1 MKKTIN
7 IIAILIMSICFIV
20 SVVRMENN
28 LIIGIAGVLLAIVLF
43 LILVRKRK
51 FLRNQQA
58 TRKKKII
65 TLAIIEAIFVG
76 MQVLLV
82 KEFTLMTALYIAFN
96 VLSSSL
102 MFLLLTRKLDY
113 IQGVFALVFVVLNTP
128 LMFNGKFNAF
138 YMFGLVLY
146 CFSMMTVLTE
156 YPFDK
161 RSIFKY
167 VLIGLFTG
175 ILLNTTYAILVPTIL
190 FALLFI
196 DKVGKK
202 KTLLITLIIGI
213 ATIAA
218 FFAYQALNNAFDI
231 TKYFALENS
240 ELFRV
245 DSVINTVAET
255 ILCTEVVSTFIYAL
269 VILIYDEDTM
279 KKLDTELYPLV
290 IAGALLLTGIIE
302 NQSTAYINMIIPCV
316 ATVLVSYAL
325 KIRDI
330 PIIPYIKRHI
340 RPLRK
345 KRVSC
350 VIPNYNY
357 AHYIEERIDS
367 VVNQTYP
374 LYELIVLDDKSPDN
388 SVEVIEK
395 KLEKIKQEHPKLKV
409 KFIPNKENSGSVFKQ
424 WAVAFKEF
432 TGDYLWIAEADD
444 LCDKHFLNVVMKG
457 FRNKKVVLS
466 YAESKMMDENNQITE
481 EDMRRVIDLEKTCRY
496 DHDYVNDGKAELEA
510 ILCTNNS
517 IPNAS
522 GVVFRRNKNID
533 YQKYLKEAQEDFRLA
548 GDWYFYVKVL
558 LYGKVA
564 YSSDSLNYHRY
575 HTNSVTNT
583 TKDLIR
589 LREVIKVQNAVNEDI
604 KLSEDAIERSKNY
617 IKDLQYW
624 WHITDEDLQK
634 EEIK

>member
-7 IIAILIMSICFIV
+7 IIAILMMSICFIV

-28 LIIGIAGVLLAIVLF
+28 LIIGIAGVLLAILLF
-43 LILVRKRK
+43 FILVRKRK
-51 FLRNQQA
+51 FFRNKQVA
-58 TRKKKII
+58 TRKTKII

-76 MQVLLV
+76 VQVLLV
-82 KEFTLMTALYIAFN
+82 KEFTLMTVLYIVFN
-96 VLSSSL
+96 VVSAGL

-113 IQGVFALVFVVLNTP
+113 IHGVFALAFIVLNTP
-128 LMFNGKFNAF
+128 LMFTGKFNPF
-138 YMFGLVLY
+138 YMLGLVLY
-146 CFSMMTVLTE
+146 CFSMMTVLEE

-161 RSIFKY
+161 RSVFKY

-175 ILLNTTYAILVPTIL
+175 VLLNTTYAILVPTVL
-190 FALLFI
+190 FALLFL

-202 KTLLITLIIGI
+202 KTLLITLIIGVVCV
-213 ATIAA
+213 AT
-218 FFAYQALNNAFDI
+218 FFAWQALNNTFDI
-231 TKYFALENS
+231 TKYLAFENV
-240 ELFRV
+240 ELFHV
-245 DSVINTVAET
+245 NSIINTIAGT
-255 ILCTEVVSTFIYAL
+255 ILCFEVVSTFIYAL
-269 VILIYDEDTM
+269 VVLIYDEDNM
-279 KKLDTELYPLV
+279 KKFDVELYPLV
-290 IAGALLLTGIIE
+290 IAVALLLTGIIE

-316 ATVLVSYAL
+316 ATILVSYSL

-340 RPLRK
+340 KPLRK
-345 KRVSC
+345 KKVSC

-357 AHYIEERIDS
+357 ANYIENRIDS

-374 LYELIVLDDKSPDN
+374 LYELIVLDDKSSDN

-395 KLEKIKQEHPKLKV
+395 KLEEIKKQHPQLKV

-424 WAVAFKEF
+424 WEKAFNNF

-444 LCDKHFLNVVMKG
+444 LCNKYFLNVVMKG

-481 EDMRRVIDLEKTCRY
+481 EDMRKVIDLEKTYRY
-496 DHDYVNDGKAELEA
+496 DHDYINKGKTELEE

-522 GVVFRRNKNID
+522 GVVFKRNDNAD
-533 YQKYLKEAQEDFRLA
+533 YQKYLKEAQKDFRLA
-548 GDWYFYVKVL
+548 GDWYFYAKVL
-558 LYGKVA
+558 LHGKLA

-589 LREVIKVQNAVNEDI
+589 LREVLKVQSAVSKDI
-604 KLSEDAIERSKNY
+604 NLSEDAIKRSKAY
-617 IKDLQYW
+617 VKSLQYW
-624 WHITDEDLQK
+624 WHISDEDLQNEK
-634 EEIK
+634 

>member
-7 IIAILIMSICFIV
+7 IIAILIMSICFVV

-65 TLAIIEAIFVG
+65 TLAIIEVIFVG

-138 YMFGLVLY
+138 YMLGLVLY

-161 RSIFKY
+161 RSILKY

-218 FFAYQALNNAFDI
+218 FFTYQALNNAFDI

-269 VILIYDEDTM
+269 VVLIYDEDTM
-279 KKLDTELYPLV
+279 KKLDVELYPLV

-481 EDMRRVIDLEKTCRY
+481 EDMRRVIDLEKTYRY

-522 GVVFRRNKNID
+522 GVVFRRNENID
-533 YQKYLKEAQEDFRLA
+533 YQKYLKEAQENFRLA

-589 LREVIKVQNAVNEDI
+589 LKEVIKVQNAVNEDI

-617 IKDLQYW
+617 IKELQYW

>member
-7 IIAILIMSICFIV
+7 VLAILLMSVCFIV
-20 SVVRMENN
+20 SLVRMENN
-28 LIIGIAGVLLAIVLF
+28 LIIGIAGLVLAVLLFFVL
-43 LILVRKRK
+43 VKNRK
-51 FLRNQQA
+51 FLRNREA
-58 TRKKKII
+58 DRKKKII
-65 TLAIIEAIFVG
+65 TLAIIEMVFVAA
-76 MQVLLV
+76 QVLLV
-82 KEFTLMTALYIAFN
+82 KEFTLMIVLYIAFN
-96 VLSSSL
+96 LVSSCL

-113 IQGVFALVFVVLNTP
+113 IQGVIALVFIVLNTP
-128 LMFNGKFNAF
+128 LMFIGKFNAF
-138 YMFGLVLY
+138 YMFGLVVY
-146 CFSMMTVLTE
+146 CFSMMTILIE

-161 RSIFKY
+161 RSVFKY
-167 VLIGLFTG
+167 ILIGLFTG
-175 ILLNTTYAILVPTIL
+175 VLLNTTYAILAPTIL
-190 FALLFI
+190 FVLSLI

-202 KTLLITLIIGI
+202 KSLLIFLIIGLTSI
-213 ATIAA
+213 GT
-218 FFAYQALNNAFDI
+218 FFAYQAFNNAFDI
-231 TKYFALENS
+231 TRYLMIENTN
-240 ELFRV
+240 LFHV
-245 DSVINTVAET
+245 NSIINTIAGIV
-255 ILCTEVVSTFIYAL
+255 ICFEVVSIFIYAL
-269 VILIYDEDTM
+269 VELIYDEDNM
-279 KKLDTELYPLV
+279 KKIDIEIYPLV
-290 IAGALLLTGIIE
+290 IAGALLLSGIIE
-302 NQSTAYINMIIPCV
+302 KQSAVYLSIIIPCV
-316 ATVLVSYAL
+316 ATVLVSYGL
-325 KIRDI
+325 KLRDI
-330 PIIPYIKRHI
+330 PIIPHIKKYIK
-340 RPLRK
+340 PLRVK
-345 KRVSC
+345 KVSC

-357 AHYIEERIDS
+357 AHYIENRIDS

-374 LYELIVLDDKSPDN
+374 LYELIVLDDKSSDN

-395 KLEKIKQEHPKLKV
+395 KLEKIKKEHPQLKV

-424 WAVAFKEF
+424 WERAFKEF

-522 GVVFRRNKNID
+522 GVVFRRNENID

-558 LYGKVA
+558 LHGKVA

-589 LREVIKVQNAVNEDI
+589 LKEVIKVQNAVNEDI

-617 IKDLQYW
+617 VKELQYW

>member
-7 IIAILIMSICFIV
+7 IIAILIMSICFVV

-65 TLAIIEAIFVG
+65 TLAIIEVIFVG

-218 FFAYQALNNAFDI
+218 FFTYQALNNAFDI

-245 DSVINTVAET
+245 DSVINTVAKT

-269 VILIYDEDTM
+269 VVLIYDEDTM
-279 KKLDTELYPLV
+279 KKLDVELYPLV

-481 EDMRRVIDLEKTCRY
+481 EDMRRVIDLEKTYRY

-522 GVVFRRNKNID
+522 GVVFRRNENID
-533 YQKYLKEAQEDFRLA
+533 YQKYLKEAQENFRLA
-548 GDWYFYVKVL
+548 GD
-558 LYGKVA
+558 
-564 YSSDSLNYHRY
+564 

-589 LREVIKVQNAVNEDI
+589 LKEVIKVQNAVNEDI
-604 KLSEDAIERSKNY
+604 KLSENAIERSKNY

>member
-7 IIAILIMSICFIV
+7 IIAILIMSICFVV

-65 TLAIIEAIFVG
+65 TLAIIEVIFVG
-76 MQVLLV
+76 IQVLLV
-82 KEFTLMTALYIAFN
+82 KEFTLMTVLYIAFN

-138 YMFGLVLY
+138 YMVGLVLY

-218 FFAYQALNNAFDI
+218 FFAYQALNNAYDI

-245 DSVINTVAET
+245 DSVIKTVAET
-255 ILCTEVVSTFIYAL
+255 ILCTEVVSIFIYAL
-269 VILIYDEDTM
+269 AILIYDEDTM
-279 KKLDTELYPLV
+279 KKLDVELYPLV

-466 YAESKMMDENNQITE
+466 YTESKMMDENNQITE

-522 GVVFRRNKNID
+522 GVVFRRNENID

-589 LREVIKVQNAVNEDI
+589 LKEAIKVQNAVSEDT

-617 IKDLQYW
+617 IKELQHW